1 MNAKAKHRTEGR
13 SGVQFP
19 PEAYEVVME
28 LVDMQSMWCVSD
40 DGGKWVPVEGKV
52 HSIVRVRIPSTSFFN
67 FFIFYLT

>member
-1 MNAKAKHRTEGR
+1 
-13 SGVQFP
+13 
-19 PEAYEVVME
+19 VME